1 MEISTRARQGPH
13 AENHAT
19 RRESPGMNNRSHAV
33 IRHEIIRNASISDRA
48 LRLYLTIASHEQ
60 ERGAI
65 YGHVDLATLL
75 HVSRSTVR
83 RAALELVAMGLVT
96 VERRQGATGRPR
108 DVYRAAYSGFPW

>member
-1 MEISTRARQGPH
+1 
-13 AENHAT
+13 
-19 RRESPGMNNRSHAV
+19 MNNGSHAV

-65 YGHVDLATLL
+65 YGHDDLATLL

-108 DVYRAAYSGFPW
+108 DVYRAAYQGPPGELK